1 MFGIAGFPG
10 DLLAGNKNID
20 HQVLRSKLTHE
31 THRNTT
37 QAVGVRYVW
46 YLIMNIMGRFFLKL
60 QVKEDEKT
68 RFIERNVGI
77 NLKSDSLRVLYF
89 WYYRSCRCLE

>member
-60 QVKEDEKT
+60 Q
-68 RFIERNVGI
+68 GI
-77 NLKSDSLRVLYF
+77 IIVIASQKSAPLCS
-89 WYYRSCRCLE
+89 